1 MKFRRD
7 KDILRFFGMSLGMI
21 LLGAIISHFIQS
33 MFFVGGGLILG
44 GFVLL
49 VTGLY
54 VSTKPKEYFIP
65 DERIKK
71 NTDKAG
77 HDAFWLVLL
86 IITIFNMIEMSS
98 PSSIKYLDASTVI
111 LLVGIYSFVLLKWYY
126 NKKGDLE

>member
-7 KDILRFFGMSLGMI
+7 KHILRFMLISAGMI
-21 LLGAIISHFIQS
+21 LLGTIISLFIQS

-54 VSTKPKEYFIP
+54 VSTKPKEYIIP
-65 DERIKK
+65 DERIQK

-77 HDAFWLVLL
+77 YHAFCLVLL
-86 IITIFNMIEMSS
+86 TIGIFNMIEMAS
-98 PSSIKYLDASTVI
+98 PLSIKYLDASTVI
-111 LLVGIYSFVLLKWYY
+111 LLVGIYSFILLKWHY
-126 NKKGDLE
+126 NKKGDA